1 MDLNKVG
8 KLIANE
14 RKRKKLTQFELSEIL
29 GVGEKTVSK
38 WERGVNAPDISM
50 LLKLCEVLELDIK
63 ELLSGERN
71 NNEIIDSKELVE
83 LNKRAVEGLK
93 YYTNKSKLK
102 YLYMFIGVTFIIVF
116 SFILLFFVNNY
127 NRFKVYSLKS
137 SLSDYTVDGYVFF
150 NKSNNFIVI
159 DSSCLSSLLNNDIYV
174 SSMKVLVRNGDKI
187 IYSTKINNEDGT
199 VDAYLLNRELSK
211 IKMFI
216 FEEESDD
223 LSIIDNI
230 DLNKLYINISYEDNL
245 HDTNEITI
253 PLQVEKEYSNTVLF

>member
-14 RKRKKLTQFELSEIL
+14 RKRKNLTQFELSEIL

-71 NNEIIDSKELVE
+71 KNEIKDSKELVE

-93 YYTNKSKLK
+93 YYNTKSKLK
-102 YLYMFIGVTFIIVF
+102 YLYMFIGATFIIIF
-116 SFILLFFVNNY
+116 SFIFLFFVNNY

-137 SLSDYTVDGYVFF
+137 SLSDYTVDG
-150 NKSNNFIVI
+150 
-159 DSSCLSSLLNNDIYV
+159 
-174 SSMKVLVRNGDKI
+174 
-187 IYSTKINNEDGT
+187 
-199 VDAYLLNRELSK
+199 
-211 IKMFI
+211 
-216 FEEESDD
+216 
-223 LSIIDNI
+223 
-230 DLNKLYINISYEDNL
+230 
-245 HDTNEITI
+245 
-253 PLQVEKEYSNTVLF
+253 